1 MLKAGGQLMNLEGL
15 IGADPYTGDIH
26 LEILVPITTLILRN
40 HSAEIEE
47 LRFAFFNAL
56 TVLEDYEVPEEVYDH
71 IDREL
76 ARFMHTCRLD
86 ELSDVMFIDLLCDH
100 YRCDR
105 ALKLIRD
112 CLLNGRV
119 RTRVGSLVH
128 TLLSGI
134 AVNDCIKAGL
144 PSIIDD
150 LLKDSRPS
158 RQRIGRRLLKPDLLG
173 HHWSQA
179 ATQGFRCGM
188 CENRLRSSSGAQHHS
203 PGHALGRRHRR
214 ESPEGAT

>member
-1 MLKAGGQLMNLEGL
+1 MNLEGL
-15 IGADPYTGDIH
+15 IGADPDTGDIH
-26 LEILVPITTLILRN
+26 LEILVPMTTLVLRN
-40 HSAEIEE
+40 HSIEIEE
-47 LRFAFFNAL
+47 VRFAFLNAL
-56 TVLEDYEVPEEVYDH
+56 TLLADWEVPDEVYDH

-76 ARFMHTCRLD
+76 ARFMHTCRLS

-119 RTRVGSLVH
+119 RSRVDSLVD
-128 TLLSGI
+128 TLQSGI

-150 LLKDSRPS
+150 LLNDSRLS

-179 ATQGFRCGM
+179 ATEGFRCGT
-188 CENRLRSSSGAQHHS
+188 CEKRLQSSNGAQDHS
-203 PGHALGRRHRR
+203 PGQRPG
-214 ESPEGAT
+214 

>member
-1 MLKAGGQLMNLEGL
+1 MNLEGL
-15 IGADPYTGDIH
+15 IGADPDTGEIH
-26 LEILVPITTLILRN
+26 IEILVPMATLVLRN
-40 HSAEIEE
+40 HSVEIEE
-47 LRFAFFNAL
+47 LRFAFLNAL
-56 TVLEDYEVPEEVYDH
+56 TLLEDWKVPQEVYDH

-119 RTRVGSLVH
+119 RSRVEKLAH
-128 TLLSGI
+128 TLRSGL
-134 AVNDCIKAGL
+134 AVNDCIKAGM
-144 PSIIDD
+144 PTIIDD

-158 RQRIGRRLLKPDLLG
+158 RKRIGRRLLRPDLLG
-173 HHWSQA
+173 HHWSRTVTEA
-179 ATQGFRCGM
+179 SRCSLCEKATQGAK
-188 CENRLRSSSGAQHHS
+188 S
-203 PGHALGRRHRR
+203 
-214 ESPEGAT
+214 T

>member
-1 MLKAGGQLMNLEGL
+1 MNLEGL
-15 IGADPYTGDIH
+15 IGADPDTGEIH
-26 LEILVPITTLILRN
+26 LEILVPMVSLVLRD

-47 LRFAFFNAL
+47 LRFAFLNAL
-56 TVLEDYEVPEEVYDH
+56 TLLEDWEVPEEVYDH

-86 ELSDVMFIDLLCDH
+86 LLSDVMFIDLLCDH

-119 RTRVGSLVH
+119 RSRVEKLEH
-128 TLLSGI
+128 TLRSGL

-158 RQRIGRRLLKPDLLG
+158 RKRIGRRLLKPDVLG

-179 ATQGFRCGM
+179 ASEASRCSL
-188 CENRLRSSSGAQHHS
+188 CEKQPKA
-203 PGHALGRRHRR
+203 PVV
-214 ESPEGAT
+214 

>member
-1 MLKAGGQLMNLEGL
+1 MNLEGL
-15 IGADPYTGDIH
+15 IGADPDTGDIH
-26 LEILVPITTLILRN
+26 LEILVPMTTLVLRN
-40 HSAEIEE
+40 HSIEIEE
-47 LRFAFFNAL
+47 VRFAFLNAL
-56 TVLEDYEVPEEVYDH
+56 TLLADWQVPDEVYDH

-76 ARFMHTCRLD
+76 ARFMHTCRLSQ
-86 ELSDVMFIDLLCDH
+86 LSDVMFIDLLCDH

-119 RTRVGSLVH
+119 RSRVESLVH
-128 TLLSGI
+128 TLRRGI

-179 ATQGFRCGM
+179 ATDGFRCGT
-188 CENRLRSSSGAQHHS
+188 CENRLRSSNGAQHHS
-203 PGHALGRRHRR
+203 SGQRPG
-214 ESPEGAT
+214 

>member
-1 MLKAGGQLMNLEGL
+1 MNLEGL
-15 IGADPYTGDIH
+15 IGADHDTGEIH
-26 LEILVPITTLILRN
+26 LEILVSMASLVLRD

-47 LRFAFFNAL
+47 LRFAFLNAL
-56 TVLEDYEVPEEVYDH
+56 TLLEDWEVPEEVYDH

-119 RTRVGSLVH
+119 RSRVEKLEH
-128 TLLSGI
+128 TLRSGL

-158 RQRIGRRLLKPDLLG
+158 RKRIGRRLLKPDVLG

-179 ATQGFRCGM
+179 ASEASRCSL
-188 CENRLRSSSGAQHHS
+188 CEKQPKA
-203 PGHALGRRHRR
+203 PVV
-214 ESPEGAT
+214 

>member
-1 MLKAGGQLMNLEGL
+1 MNLDGL
-15 IGADPYTGDIH
+15 IGADPDTGEIH
-26 LEILVPITTLILRN
+26 LEILVPMTTLVLRN

-47 LRFAFFNAL
+47 LRFAFLNAL
-56 TVLEDYEVPEEVYDH
+56 TGLEFWEVPEEVYDP

-76 ARFMHTCRLD
+76 ARSMHTCRLD

-119 RTRVGSLVH
+119 RSRVEKLEH
-128 TLLSGI
+128 TFRSGI

-158 RQRIGRRLLKPDLLG
+158 RRGTGRRLLKPDLLG

-179 ATQGFRCGM
+179 ATQGFR
-188 CENRLRSSSGAQHHS
+188 AFW
-203 PGHALGRRHRR
+203 
-214 ESPEGAT
+214 

>member
-1 MLKAGGQLMNLEGL
+1 MLVGGQLMNLEGL
-15 IGADPYTGDIH
+15 IGADPNSGNIH
-26 LEILVPITTLILRN
+26 LEILVPLTTLILRN
-40 HSAEIEE
+40 HSIEIEE
-47 LRFAFFNAL
+47 VRFAFFNAL
-56 TVLEDYEVPEEVYDH
+56 TLLADYEVPEEVYDP

-76 ARFMHTCRLD
+76 ARSMHTCRLD

-105 ALKLIRD
+105 ALKLIHD

-119 RTRVGSLVH
+119 RSRVEKLEH
-128 TLLSGI
+128 TFRSGI

-158 RQRIGRRLLKPDLLG
+158 RRGTGRRLLKPDLLG

-179 ATQGFRCGM
+179 ATQGFR
-188 CENRLRSSSGAQHHS
+188 AFW
-203 PGHALGRRHRR
+203 
-214 ESPEGAT
+214 